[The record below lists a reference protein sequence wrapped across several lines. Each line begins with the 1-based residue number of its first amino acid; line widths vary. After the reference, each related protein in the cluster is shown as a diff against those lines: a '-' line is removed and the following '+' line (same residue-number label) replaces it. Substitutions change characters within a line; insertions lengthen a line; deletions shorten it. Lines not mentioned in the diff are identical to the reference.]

1 MCAADAALR
10 RCRDRHHAESP
21 AMAVPLHCCV
31 IGAGIVG
38 ACCALELLRD
48 GHRVTLL
55 EPGEPGAEQAAS
67 FGNGAWISPA
77 SVVPMSM
84 PGLWKK
90 LPGYLLDADGPFTL
104 RWSALPRLWPWLWR
118 FQRAGATAARVRRTA
133 GALSA
138 LLHDAPQRHRE
149 LAARIGQP
157 GLIASRGLLYVYPDR
172 AAFDAEALAWSLRR
186 DNGVQWR
193 ELDDGALRSA
203 APQLG
208 PGYRFG
214 ALVTDGAH
222 CLDPGR
228 YVAALVSHAVAL
240 GAVLLREQ
248 ACGFVIEHGRLQG
261 VQTGQGLL
269 ACDRAVL
276 AAGIASGA
284 LAGKAGDAV
293 PLQSERGYHVALHRP
308 GFELEIPLMP
318 SDGKMAITFTAG
330 ALRVAGQVE
339 LAAEGSVPNW
349 RRADILLK
357 HARRCF
363 PELQQ
368 SGPGEVITRWMGHRP
383 STPDGLP
390 VLGPASACADLLYA
404 FGHGHVGLA
413 SAPASASLVADI
425 VAGRSTAADLA
436 PYDVRRFA

>member
-1 MCAADAALR
+1 MAA
-10 RCRDRHHAESP
+10 
-21 AMAVPLHCCV
+21 PLHCCV

-55 EPGEPGAEQAAS
+55 EPGEPGGEQAAS

-90 LPGYLLDADGPFTL
+90 LPGYLLDPDGPFTL
-104 RWSALPRLWPWLWR
+104 RWSALPTLWPWLWR
-118 FQRAGATAARVRRTA
+118 FQRAGASVQRVRATA
-133 GALSA
+133 RALSA

-149 LAARIGQP
+149 LAARIGQS

-172 AAFDAEALAWSLRR
+172 AAFDAEALAWRLRR
-186 DNGVQWR
+186 ENGVQWQ
-193 ELDDGALRSA
+193 ELDDAALRA
-203 APQLG
+203 KAPQLG
-208 PGYRFG
+208 PSYRFG

-228 YVAALVSHAVAL
+228 YVAALVLHAVAL
-240 GAVLLREQ
+240 GAVLLHEP
-248 ACGFVIEHGRLQG
+248 ALGFAIDGGRLRG
-261 VQTGQGLL
+261 VHTTRGLL
-269 ACDRAVL
+269 ACDRAVI
-276 AAGIASGA
+276 AAGVASA
-284 LAGKAGDAV
+284 TLARAAGDAV
-293 PLQSERGYHVALHRP
+293 PLQSERGYHVAMQRP
-308 GFELEIPLMP
+308 GFELEIPIMP

-339 LAAEGSVPNW
+339 LAAEGAAPNW

-357 HARRCF
+357 HALRCF

-368 SGPGEVITRWMGHRP
+368 SGPGDEITRWMGNRP
-383 STPDGLP
+383 SIADGLP
-390 VLGPASACADLLYA
+390 VLSPASACADLLYA

-413 SAPASASLVADI
+413 SAPASAAVVAAM
-425 VAGRSTAADLA
+425 VGATAPTIDPA
-436 PYDVRRFA
+436 PYTARRFS